1 MSLFVCFTKFQIRLE
16 IDLLPSL
23 KEFLQTSVHP
33 KGYKPKADWRG
44 DFLIETE
51 EQFKELFQ
59 GLLQLEQ
66 YQEVLRLYCS
76 TKVEKLKAFE
86 KSQPI
91 TFNEK
96 LIYETSPSCK
106 WFGECY
112 RGQIEFGYFNSDI
125 KVNKLVFEFSHQGM
139 KTKRIRCQVDFKV
152 LPNAL
157 TERNLLGK
165 LTTKALVI
173 SEIKVS
179 YFDHGFPFSLI
190 NKTLLEGLIGVPCE
204 YD

>member
-1 MSLFVCFTKFQIRLE
+1 M
-16 IDLLPSL
+16 PSL

-33 KGYKPKADWRG
+33 KGYKPKADWRD

-51 EQFKELFQ
+51 EQFEELLQ

-76 TKVEKLKAFE
+76 TKVEKLKDFE

-96 LIYETSPSCK
+96 LIYETSPSLR

-112 RGQIEFGYFNSDI
+112 RGEIEFGYFKSDV
-125 KVNKLVFEFSHQGM
+125 KANKLVFEFSHRGM
-139 KTKRIRCQVDFKV
+139 KTKRIRCQVDFRV
-152 LPNAL
+152 LPHAL
-157 TERNLLGK
+157 IKRDLLGHI
-165 LTTKALVI
+165 TTESLII
-173 SEIKVS
+173 SDIWVS
-179 YFDHGFPFSLI
+179 HFEKGLPFSLI
-190 NKTLLEGLIGVPCE
+190 NKTLLEGLLGVPC
-204 YD
+204 DSD

>member
-1 MSLFVCFTKFQIRLE
+1 MSN
-16 IDLLPSL
+16 L

-33 KGYKPKADWRG
+33 KGYKPKSDWRD

-51 EQFKELFQ
+51 DQFINLFQ
-59 GLLQLEQ
+59 RLLQLEQ

-76 TKVEKLKAFE
+76 TKVEKLKDFE

-91 TFNEK
+91 TLNEN

-112 RGQIEFGYFNSDI
+112 RGQIEFGYFKSDV
-125 KVNKLVFEFSHQGM
+125 KANKLVFKFSHQGM

-152 LPNAL
+152 LPHAL
-157 TERNLLGK
+157 IKRDLFGHITTES
-165 LTTKALVI
+165 LVI
-173 SEIKVS
+173 SDIWVS
-179 YFDHGFPFSLI
+179 HFEKGFPFSLI
-190 NKTLLEGLIGVPCE
+190 NKTLLEGLLGIPCE
-204 YD
+204 SD